1 VNNKTNLLRFS
12 HICNVGDHLYLK
24 CLHPVCY
31 ALSGT
36 DQSKRL
42 FCKFCGKGFWYEHN
56 LQRHIKVIHGPHEE
70 NFHCSYCGKGFNMK
84 SAMVTHVQQVHF
96 NIFPFHCNECSVGF
110 KLLSFFLHVFPLCV
124 VLMLLTI

>member
-1 VNNKTNLLRFS
+1 MRI
-12 HICNVGDHLYLK
+12 H
-24 CLHPVCY
+24 
-31 ALSGT
+31 GT

-96 NIFPFHCNECSVGF
+96 NIFPTDYRNMAVQSHYAQLGCDFSNFEHFCIIFH
-110 KLLSFFLHVFPLCV
+110 
-124 VLMLLTI
+124 I